1 MIMDNSGAALAVAT
15 AGLVVGVY
23 SAAMPKLSDTRAQY
37 DDAGH
42 LTRAQQYAAT
52 VSVAVVLGVA
62 AVARSSEVA
71 VVGTAAVLG
80 MAVAYKAATEY
91 LPNP

>member
-1 MIMDNSGAALAVAT
+1 MDNNRAALAVAT

-23 SAAMPKLSDTRAQY
+23 GASLPRLSDTRAQH

-42 LTRAQQYAAT
+42 LERSQQYAAS

-62 AVARSSEVA
+62 AVARSAEVA
-71 VVGTAAVLG
+71 LIGTGAVLAL
-80 MAVAYKAATEY
+80 AVAYRAAVAYT
-91 LPNP
+91 PAP

>member
-1 MIMDNSGAALAVAT
+1 MDKSGAALAVAT

-23 SAAMPKLSDTRAQY
+23 GASLPRLSDTRAQH

-42 LTRAQQYAAT
+42 LARSQQYAAT

-62 AVARSSEVA
+62 AVARSAEVA
-71 VVGTAAVLG
+71 VVGVAAVLG
-80 MAVAYKAATEY
+80 MAVAYKAATEFA
-91 LPNP
+91 PS